1 MSETQTQTQGI
12 NIEEIR
18 NELVKLEKIVSELNQ
33 KAAGRIREAILA
45 LKAYNDSGDFFT
57 LFNNYSK
64 IRWEYPTYI
73 KIEVWGITLIRE
85 KELNGI
91 NEDKLWEIYK
101 SKLNDIIKRVVEE
114 VTIALN
120 TLESS
125 IDLTT
130 LRRQISELEDRI
142 SELEGE
148 EDP

>member
-1 MSETQTQTQGI
+1 MSETTQTQTQNI

-18 NELVKLEKIVSELNQ
+18 NELVKLEKIVAELNQ

-45 LKAYNDSGDFFT
+45 LKAYSDSSDFFT

-64 IRWEYPTYI
+64 IEREYPAYI
-73 KIEVWGITLIRE
+73 KIEVWGITLVYE

-91 NEDKLWEIYK
+91 NDIKLWEIYK
-101 SKLNDIIKRVVEE
+101 IKLNDIIKRVVEE

-148 EDP
+148 EE